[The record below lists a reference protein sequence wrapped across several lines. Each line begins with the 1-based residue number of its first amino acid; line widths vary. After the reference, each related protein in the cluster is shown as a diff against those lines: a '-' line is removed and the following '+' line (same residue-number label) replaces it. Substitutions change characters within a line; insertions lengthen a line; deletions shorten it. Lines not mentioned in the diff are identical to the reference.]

1 MYFLLKGEVKNG
13 EKQGAIYGEDAIERY
28 YFAQKKGKTELITT
42 MNKPE
47 EYIPYIADTFPNALD
62 FIKLITES
70 LINKLKIYRSVT
82 HVL

>member
-1 MYFLLKGEVKNG
+1 
-13 EKQGAIYGEDAIERY
+13 
-28 YFAQKKGKTELITT
+28 

-62 FIKLITES
+62 FIKLIAES
-70 LINKLKIYRSVT
+70 LINKLKINRSVS

>member
-13 EKQGAIYGEDAIERY
+13 EKQEAIYGEDAIERY
-28 YFAQKKGKTELITT
+28 DFAEKNDKTELISTT
-42 MNKPE
+42 NTPE
-47 EYIPYIADTFPNALD
+47 EYIPYIGDTFPNALD

>member
-1 MYFLLKGEVKNG
+1 MYFLHKGVVKNG
-13 EKQGAIYGEDAIERY
+13 EKQEAVYGEDAIERY
-28 YFAQKKGKTELITT
+28 DFAQKKGKTELIAT
-42 MNKPE
+42 MNTPE
-47 EYIPYIADTFPNALD
+47 KYIPYIADTFPNALD